1 MEDGRRKR
9 EEKKRREKSNPTP
22 LALSAQRSALCAL
35 REKTEPAQ
43 ERNQKKLARWDHHYL
58 WHPFTPQQYWEREEP
73 LIIERG
79 RGFYLYDTRGN
90 RYIDGVS
97 SLWVTVHGHGHP
109 KLNRAIKAQLARMA
123 HSTLL
128 GLSHPPAITLA
139 RELIQAAPEGLQ
151 RVFYSDSGSTAVEV
165 ALKMAYQFWANQGRR
180 DKKTFLCLE
189 NAYHGDTL
197 GAVSVGG
204 IALFHQVYQP
214 LLFKTVQAPSPYC
227 YRCPLR
233 KKPDTC
239 RIQCLDRLEQVM
251 ARRHRSLAAFILEP
265 LVQGAAGMITFPSGY
280 LKRARELCDH
290 YKILMIADEVAVGFG
305 RTGTLF
311 ACDQEK
317 VTPDLLCLGKGITG
331 GYLPLAATLT
341 TETLYQAFL
350 GPVEALKTFYHGHTY
365 TGNPLA
371 CAVALENL
379 SLMHEQ
385 NFFKKLQEK
394 ILYMKGLLEPFDG
407 LRQVGEVRQ
416 KGLMVGIEL
425 VQDKGSKIAYPL
437 ETRMGHRVILEA
449 RNQGIIIR
457 PLGDVIVLLP
467 PLGISLPG
475 LKQLVQGTYRAIEKV
490 TGP

>member
-1 MEDGRRKR
+1 M
-9 EEKKRREKSNPTP
+9 
-22 LALSAQRSALCAL
+22 
-35 REKTEPAQ
+35 
-43 ERNQKKLARWDHHYL
+43 NQKILSRWDHHYL
-58 WHPFTPQQYWEREEP
+58 WHPFTAQQVWEREEP

-79 RGFYLYDTRGN
+79 RGCYLYDTQGN

-109 KLNRAIKAQLARMA
+109 KLNRAIKAQLSRVA

-139 RELIQAAPEGLQ
+139 RELIQAAPKGLQ

-165 ALKMAYQFWANQGRR
+165 ALKMAYQFWANQGQR

-204 IALFHQVYQP
+204 IPLFHRVYQP

-239 RIQCLDRLEQVM
+239 RNQCLDRLERVM
-251 ARRHRSLAAFILEP
+251 ARRHRSIAAFILEP

-280 LKRARELCDH
+280 LKRARELCDR

-311 ACDQEK
+311 ACDQER
-317 VTPDLLCLGKGITG
+317 VTPDLLCLGKGISG

-341 TETLYQAFL
+341 TEAVYQAFL

-371 CAVALENL
+371 CAVAIENL
-379 SLMHEQ
+379 RLMQERD
-385 NFFKKLQEK
+385 FFPKLREK
-394 ILYMKGLLEPFDG
+394 ISYLKNLLEPFDG
-407 LRQVGEVRQ
+407 LEHVGEVRQ
-416 KGLMVGIEL
+416 RGFMVGIEL
-425 VQDKGSKIAYPL
+425 VQDRESKFAYPL
-437 ETRMGHRVILEA
+437 EARMGHRVILEA
-449 RNQGIIIR
+449 RNQGIILR
-457 PLGDVIVLLP
+457 PLGDVIVLMP
-467 PLGISLPG
+467 PLGISLKD
-475 LKQLVQGTYRAIEKV
+475 LKTLVQGTFRAIAKV
-490 TGP
+490 GGSF

>member
-1 MEDGRRKR
+1 M
-9 EEKKRREKSNPTP
+9 
-22 LALSAQRSALCAL
+22 
-35 REKTEPAQ
+35 
-43 ERNQKKLARWDHHYL
+43 
-58 WHPFTPQQYWEREEP
+58 
-73 LIIERG
+73 IIERG
-79 RGFYLYDTRGN
+79 RGCFLYDIQGN

-97 SLWVTVHGHGHP
+97 SLWATIHGHGHP
-109 KLNRAIKAQLARMA
+109 KLNRALKAQLGRVA

-139 RELIQAAPEGLQ
+139 RKLIQAAPQGLQ

-165 ALKMAYQFWANQGRR
+165 ALKMAYQFWANQGQR

-204 IALFHQVYQP
+204 IPLFHQVYQP

-233 KKPDTC
+233 KRPDTC
-239 RIQCLDRLEQVM
+239 RNQCLDRLEQIM
-251 ARRHRSLAAFILEP
+251 ARRQRSIAAFILEP
-265 LVQGAAGMITFPSGY
+265 LVQGAAGMITFPVGY
-280 LKRARELCDH
+280 LKRARELCDR
-290 YKILMIADEVAVGFG
+290 YEILMIADEVAVGFG

-341 TETLYQAFL
+341 TEAVYQAFL

-379 SLMHEQ
+379 SLMAERIFSR
-385 NFFKKLQEK
+385 NCEKKS
-394 ILYMKGLLEPFDG
+394 LYMKNLLQPFDG
-407 LRQVGEVRQ
+407 LEHVGEVRQ
-416 KGLMVGIEL
+416 RGFMVGIEL
-425 VQDKGSKIAYPL
+425 VQDKKSKTPYPL

-449 RNQGIIIR
+449 RNQGIILR
-457 PLGDVIVLLP
+457 PLGDVIVLMP
-467 PLGISLPG
+467 PLSISLKE
-475 LKQLVQGTYRAIEKV
+475 LKKLVQGTYRAIAEV
-490 TGP
+490 TGV

>member
-1 MEDGRRKR
+1 MNQNK
-9 EEKKRREKSNPTP
+9 
-22 LALSAQRSALCAL
+22 LS
-35 REKTEPAQ
+35 
-43 ERNQKKLARWDHHYL
+43 RWDHHYL
-58 WHPFTPQQYWEREEP
+58 WHPFTPQQVWEREEP

-79 RGFYLYDTRGN
+79 RGCYLYDTQGN

-109 KLNRAIKAQLARMA
+109 KLNRAIKAQLSRVA

-139 RELIQAAPEGLQ
+139 KELIQAAPTGLQ

-165 ALKMAYQFWANQGRR
+165 ALKMAYQFWANQGQR

-204 IALFHQVYQP
+204 IPLFHQVYQP

-233 KKPDTC
+233 KTPETC
-239 RIQCLDRLEQVM
+239 RNQCLDRLEQLM
-251 ARRHRSLAAFILEP
+251 ARRQRSIAAFILEP
-265 LVQGAAGMITFPSGY
+265 LVQGAAGMITLPSGY
-280 LKRARELCDH
+280 LKSARELCDR

-311 ACDQEK
+311 ACDQER

-331 GYLPLAATLT
+331 GYLPLASTLT
-341 TETLYQAFL
+341 TEAVYQAFL

-379 SLMHEQ
+379 SLMQERD
-385 NFFKKLQEK
+385 FFSELRKKISYLK
-394 ILYMKGLLEPFDG
+394 NLLEPFDG
-407 LRQVGEVRQ
+407 LEQVGEVRQ
-416 KGLMVGIEL
+416 RGFMVGIEL
-425 VQDKGSKIAYPL
+425 VQDKKSKTSYPL
-437 ETRMGHRVILEA
+437 EARMGHRVILEA
-449 RNQGIIIR
+449 RNQGIILR
-457 PLGDVIVLLP
+457 PLGDVIVLMP
-467 PLGISLPG
+467 PLGISLKE
-475 LKQLVQGTYRAIEKV
+475 LKKLVQGTLRAIAEV
-490 TGP
+490 GGSY

>member
-1 MEDGRRKR
+1 MNQQK
-9 EEKKRREKSNPTP
+9 
-22 LALSAQRSALCAL
+22 LS
-35 REKTEPAQ
+35 
-43 ERNQKKLARWDHHYL
+43 RWDHRYL
-58 WHPFTPQQYWEREEP
+58 WHPFTPQQVWEREAP

-79 RGFYLYDTRGN
+79 RGCYLYDTQGN
-90 RYIDGVS
+90 RYLYGVS
-97 SLWVTVHGHGHP
+97 SLWVTVHGHDHP
-109 KLNRAIKAQLARMA
+109 KLNRAIKAQLGRVA

-139 RELIQAAPEGLQ
+139 RNLIQAAPEGLQ

-165 ALKMAYQFWANQGRR
+165 ALKMAYQFWANQGER

-204 IALFHQVYQP
+204 IPLFHQVYQA

-239 RIQCLDRLEQVM
+239 RNQCLDRLEQLM
-251 ARRHRSLAAFILEP
+251 ARRQRSIAAFILEP
-265 LVQGAAGMITFPSGY
+265 LVQGAAGMITFPAGY
-280 LKRARELCDH
+280 LKRARELCDR
-290 YKILMIADEVAVGFG
+290 YRILMIADEVAVGFG

-341 TETLYQAFL
+341 TETVYQAFL

-379 SLMHEQ
+379 RLMAERD
-385 NFFKKLQEK
+385 FFPKLREK
-394 ILYMKGLLEPFDG
+394 ISSLKQLLQPFDG
-407 LRQVGEVRQ
+407 LEHMGDLRQRGF
-416 KGLMVGIEL
+416 MVGIEL
-425 VQDKGSKIAYPL
+425 VQDRKSKIPYPL

-449 RNQGIIIR
+449 RNQGIILR
-457 PLGDVIVLLP
+457 PLGDVIVLMP
-467 PLGISLPG
+467 PLGISLKE
-475 LKQLVQGTYRAIEKV
+475 LKKLVQGTYRSIVRV
-490 TGP
+490 TGI